1 MMKKFLIKLIVI
13 TMLISLVPSVD
24 PLKSYANDE
33 ANTIE
38 YNTIEVEN
46 EILQELGIDDT
57 EQFDLHVEQDNDLV
71 TVYTDI
77 NTTDV
82 HVSTVIYYDTITESI
97 LLHGTVEEDGE
108 KISHEYEVIVHTNEG
123 QEFSATFVD
132 QSDGEIY
139 DIDTL
144 EAQSSALPVVIIAA
158 VARYGI
164 SYAIKKFG
172 KKAVTNAIR
181 SKSFDKVLPSVA
193 RLGSNKRK
201 HILDPKHDWDK
212 VTKNNWDDVAK
223 VMSHVMRYGKEEPY
237 KKDGSQKILNM
248 NGHTVTVTFV
258 RKNGKIHISNGWV
271 NRK

>member
-13 TMLISLVPSVD
+13 TMLISLVPSID

-57 EQFDLHVEQDNDLV
+57 EQFDLNVEQDNDLV

-164 SYAIKKFG
+164 SYAIKKYG
-172 KKAVTNAIR
+172 RKATTNAIR
-181 SKSFDKVLPSVA
+181 SRNFDKVLSSVS
-193 RLGSNKRK
+193 RLDANSRK
-201 HILDPKHDWDK
+201 HILDPKHDWHK

-223 VMSHVMRYGKEEPY
+223 VMSHVMRYGKEDPY
-237 KKDGSQKILNM
+237 KSARKKTLMM
-248 NGHTVTVTFV
+248 NGHTITVTFV
-258 RKNGKIHISNGWV
+258 RENGKIKISNGWV
-271 NRK
+271 NK

>member
-57 EQFDLHVEQDNDLV
+57 EQLDLHVEEDNDLV

-82 HVSTVIYYDTITESI
+82 HVSTIIYYDTITDSI
-97 LLHGTVEEDGE
+97 LLYGTVEEDGE

-123 QEFSATFVD
+123 QDFLATFVD
-132 QSDGEIY
+132 QSTGDIY

-144 EAQSSALPVVIIAA
+144 EAQSSALPFVIIAA

-164 SYAIKKFG
+164 SYAITRYG

-193 RLGSNKRK
+193 RLGSNKRH
-201 HILDPKHDWDK
+201 HIMAAKHDWHK
-212 VTKNNWDDVAK
+212 VTKNNWDDIAK
-223 VMSHVMRYGKEEPY
+223 VISHVMRYGKEGPY
-237 KKDGSQKILNM
+237 GLFAREKTLMLDGNKI
-248 NGHTVTVTFV
+248 TVTFV
-258 RKNGKIHISNGWV
+258 RENGKIHISNAWV
-271 NRK
+271 NK

>member
-57 EQFDLHVEQDNDLV
+57 EQLDLHVEEDNDLV

-82 HVSTVIYYDTITESI
+82 HVSTIIYYDTITDSI
-97 LLHGTVEEDGE
+97 LLYGTVEEDGE

-123 QEFSATFVD
+123 PDFLATFVD
-132 QSDGEIY
+132 QSTGDIY
-139 DIDTL
+139 DIDTI
-144 EAQSSALPVVIIAA
+144 EAQSSALPFVIIAA

-164 SYAIKKFG
+164 SYAIKRFG

-237 KKDGSQKILNM
+237 KKDGRQKILNM

>member
-57 EQFDLHVEQDNDLV
+57 EQLDLHVEEDNDLV

-164 SYAIKKFG
+164 SYAIKKYG
-172 KKAVTNAIR
+172 RKATTNAIR
-181 SKSFDKVLPSVA
+181 SRNFDKVLSSVS
-193 RLGSNKRK
+193 RLDANSRK
-201 HILDPKHDWDK
+201 HILDPKHDWHK

-223 VMSHVMRYGKEEPY
+223 VMSYVMRYGKEEPY
-237 KKDGSQKILNM
+237 KKTGRQKTLNI

-258 RKNGKIHISNGWV
+258 RKGGKIKIGSAWV
-271 NRK
+271 NR